1 MLKSL
6 KFCAALALCLA
17 TASSP
22 ALAQPQRP
30 DANARDVTDVTVFLR
45 RDANVPLDN
54 IRINPG
60 SASSCNFFGTSA
72 MDSDYARDY
81 MARFGGDPS
90 RGYAGSGYF
99 SAYSPY
105 GDASR
110 DPYGMSSPYGNPN
123 TYGSRGIYDYNDGS
137 RCSQSDYNFAA
148 GRAYI
153 RARDR
158 TLTDAFALFDQKK
171 YPEALDMFQKSYKKI
186 GYAEAALMTG
196 RMYLLGL
203 GTKADT
209 PKALE
214 WLHKA
219 AEQPNPPRTLRFDA
233 KAPERM
239 DAATEASI
247 VLAKI
252 YLIGHGVDKNPATAL
267 KWYQKAASRAYV
279 PAYKTVGDFYYY
291 GFGVKKD
298 VVRASRNY
306 KTAAENGF
314 APAQI
319 AMAQIL
325 ASGDDGV
332 PANPKTS
339 LGWYYHAAKANHPDG
354 LYALAVAYDKGQG
367 VKADPKQALYYY
379 KEAAVRGNPAAQND
393 IGTYFAKG
401 DTILPKDEAIAR
413 KWFEV
418 SAKNGEPEAMY
429 NLAVLLMKGQGGPVD
444 RKSAWLWFTVAQKAG
459 HPNAEAALKQLE
471 PQMTAAEKAE
481 AAAVLA
487 PKS

>member
-1 MLKSL
+1 MLKSF
-6 KFCAALALCLA
+6 KSCVVIALCVA
-17 TASSP
+17 AMSP
-22 ALAQPQRP
+22 TSFAQPQRP
-30 DANARDVTDVTVFLR
+30 DANAKDVTDVTIFLR
-45 RDANVPLDN
+45 REASVPLDN
-54 IRINPG
+54 IRIRG
-60 SASSCNFFGTSA
+60 SSASSCNFFGTSA

-105 GDASR
+105 GDASI
-110 DPYGMSSPYGNPN
+110 SPYAPPGAF
-123 TYGSRGIYDYNDGS
+123 GGRGLYDYNDRS

-153 RARDR
+153 QARDR

-171 YPEALDMFQKSYKKI
+171 YPEALALFQKSYKKI
-186 GYAEAALMTG
+186 GYAEAALMIG

-203 GTKADT
+203 GTEADT

-214 WLHKA
+214 WLDKA
-219 AEQPNPPRTLRFDA
+219 AGQPNPPRTLRFDP
-233 KAPERM
+233 KVPERM

-252 YLIGHGVDKNPATAL
+252 YLIGHGVEKNPTTAL

-291 GFGVKKD
+291 GYGVKKD

-325 ASGDDGV
+325 ASGDEGV

-339 LGWYYHAAKANHPDG
+339 LDWYYHAAKANHPDG

-367 VKADPKQALYYY
+367 VKADPKQALFYY

-481 AAAVLA
+481 AEAVLA